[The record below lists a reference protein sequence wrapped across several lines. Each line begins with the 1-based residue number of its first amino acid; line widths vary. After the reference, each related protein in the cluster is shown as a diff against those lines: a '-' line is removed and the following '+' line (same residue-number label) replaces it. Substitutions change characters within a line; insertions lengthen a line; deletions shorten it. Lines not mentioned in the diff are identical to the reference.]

1 MKRKDIVA
9 KLMTE
14 GFSEKTLAGMT
25 DKQLVI
31 LKGKILPEQMTA
43 TVGKVLIPQT
53 SPTAQADIAAAKTQ
67 KKTIETY
74 EQELKGTESKK
85 DGSEKENIIKRSNTK
100 IRQAIKD
107 GKSYDDY
114 IRAIKHVNG
123 GKLPESTEV
132 IIKGKNNDLNEV
144 QIWVNKLVEAKVYP
158 FTSKNEIMEL
168 IQIKLTEQRPQENP
182 HPADPDIDVDPGKR
196 EAPGIDP
203 DDPFRDP
210 HPGIDPNPKAKK
222 KHKISAE
229 DAKNKIIEL
238 LKSEL

>member
-1 MKRKDIVA
+1 MKRKDMVT

-14 GFSEKTLAGMT
+14 GFTEKTLAGMT
-25 DKQLVI
+25 DKQLA
-31 LKGKILPEQMTA
+31 LLTGKILPEQT
-43 TVGKVLIPQT
+43 TLPGKVLIPQT
-53 SPTAQADIAAAKTQ
+53 SPTAQKDIATAKLQ

-74 EQELKGTESKK
+74 EGKEVDEEISEPKLGSESKPKSTEDKEAVIKRLKFKIKHEKDKKKVADAKKLLAKMTEKKPVNELKTLVNKIVESK
-85 DGSEKENIIKRSNTK
+85 I
-100 IRQAIKD
+100 
-107 GKSYDDY
+107 
-114 IRAIKHVNG
+114 
-123 GKLPESTEV
+123 
-132 IIKGKNNDLNEV
+132 
-144 QIWVNKLVEAKVYP
+144 YP

-168 IQIKLTEQRPQENP
+168 IQVKLTEQRPQEAP
-182 HPADPDIDVDPGKR
+182 HPADPDIDVEPGKR

-229 DAKNKIIEL
+229 DAKNKIIDL